1 MGHPAD
7 LLAHVAADLRGCD
20 VVRVGASTASVQP
33 ARGAAFHLTVQEE
46 RRRLLHLQTLRVHVD
61 GATVEPGTDPAAS
74 LVFHH
79 TGQLRRTGLTVET
92 RLAGRGRSRATPP
105 ATLLALRDRLVA
117 DGELEAASLRL
128 DFTTFELVVVDGHW
142 RATLEL
148 MGGSHVRTTLPPTAR
163 YVRLTPDQVT
173 ALLATVDILDTR
185 LRGDEPPRRA
195 DPASILPA
203 GMRAADHLP
212 ARRR

>member
-1 MGHPAD
+1 MRHHAD

-20 VVRVGASTASVQP
+20 VVRTGASTASVQP
-33 ARGAAFHLTVQEE
+33 ADRAAFHVAVREE
-46 RRRLLHLQTLRVHVD
+46 RRRLLHLQTLWVHVD
-61 GATVEPGTDPAAS
+61 GATVAPGTDPAAS

-79 TGQLRRTGLTVET
+79 TGQLRRTGLTVT
-92 RLAGRGRSRATPP
+92 VRPAGRGRSRGAPP
-105 ATLLALRDRLVA
+105 AALVALRERLLA
-117 DGELEAASLRL
+117 DGELEAASLAL
-128 DFTTFELVVVDGHW
+128 DFTALEVGVVDGHW

-173 ALLATVDILDTR
+173 ALLATVDVLEAR
-185 LRGDEPPRRA
+185 LRREGSDRLA
-195 DPASILPA
+195 DAAPTSSDA
-203 GMRAADHLP
+203 RAADHLP

>member
-1 MGHPAD
+1 MRQHAD

-20 VVRVGASTASVQP
+20 VVRTGASTASVHP
-33 ARGAAFHLTVQEE
+33 ARGAVFRIQVREE
-46 RRRLLHLQTLRVHVD
+46 RRRLLQLQTLRVHVD
-61 GATVEPGTDPAAS
+61 GSPVAQPDPAT

-79 TGQLRRTGLTVET
+79 TGQVRRTGLTASVRPE
-92 RLAGRGRSRATPP
+92 GRGRSRGAPP
-105 ATLLALRDRLVA
+105 AALVALRERLLA
-117 DGELEAASLRL
+117 DGELEAASLAL
-128 DFTTFELVVVDGHW
+128 DFTAFEVRVVDGHW

-173 ALLATVDILDTR
+173 ALLATVDVLDAR
-185 LRGDEPPRRA
+185 LRGDDQPPRPA
-195 DPASILPA
+195 DASPVLPA
-203 GMRAADHLP
+203 DVRAPDHLP